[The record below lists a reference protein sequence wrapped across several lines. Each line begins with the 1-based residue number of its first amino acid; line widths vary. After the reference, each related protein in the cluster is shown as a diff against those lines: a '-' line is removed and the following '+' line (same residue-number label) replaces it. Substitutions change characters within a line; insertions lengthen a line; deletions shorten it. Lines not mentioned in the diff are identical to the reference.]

1 MNSSKVSLIMHGKSE
16 LKTVS
21 QCIKDLTQI
30 EKIKVWSL
38 IVTLFGDCGAKEPA
52 HLSGKEINR
61 ILGNIGINPPAIR
74 VALHR
79 LKKEG
84 WINTAKSDE
93 DGREVTYIL
102 SKRGLRETVTA
113 YEDVYRE
120 SVKYS
125 SGWTLQMYRDAQPP
139 ITHPYLP
146 LFKNVFLTPVDQKAP
161 MPGVMGIGLPNEIPD
176 WFVEKVVPHKLE
188 QLAQSYWR
196 AADNAHAVLDEC
208 GELDRLSIRLLALH
222 HWRKMALRD
231 STWFH
236 IWLFEDGAFA
246 KCQKS
251 VLRVLQKTS

>member
-1 MNSSKVSLIMHGKSE
+1 MHGNIE
-16 LKTVS
+16 LKTAS

-38 IVTLFGDCGAKEPA
+38 IVTLFGDLGAKEPA
-52 HLSGKEINR
+52 HLSGREINR

-102 SKRGLRETVTA
+102 SKRGMSETVTA

-120 SVKYS
+120 SVKYN
-125 SGWTLQMYRDAQPP
+125 SGWTMQMYRDAQSAMPP
-139 ITHPYLP
+139 RNLL
-146 LFKNVFLTPVDQKAP
+146 LFKNVFLVPIDQKASKP
-161 MPGVMGIGLPNEIPD
+161 DVIDIGFPNEIPG
-176 WFVEKVVPHKLE
+176 WFVEKLVPQKVE
-188 QLAQSYWR
+188 KLAQSYWR
-196 AADNAHAVLDEC
+196 AADNAHSVLNDC
-208 GELDRLSIRLLALH
+208 DELDRLSIRLLALH

-236 IWLFEDGAFA
+236 IWLYEDGAFA
-246 KCQKS
+246 KCQKA
-251 VLRVLQKTS
+251 VLRVLQKTG